1 LKDTLKEI
9 PELGHVLIH
18 VEPDKCYFLEMIKD
32 RALFLN
38 GTWSLCIQKF
48 FILVHPKFQSKTTPS
63 PLNPF

>member
-1 LKDTLKEI
+1 M
-9 PELGHVLIH
+9 
-18 VEPDKCYFLEMIKD
+18 EPDKCNFLEMIKD

-38 GTWSLCIQKF
+38 GTWSLCIQNIF